1 MEYRQLGAS
10 GVSVSAISFGAWAIG
25 GWMWGGA
32 NRQEAIQ
39 AIRTSIDEG
48 VTSIDTAPAYGQG
61 LSEELVGE
69 AIKDIPRDQVQVMTK
84 FGLRWDTTEG
94 EFFFSSA
101 DNEGKPI
108 QMHKYAGKAGI
119 IKECE
124 DSLRRLRTDYIDLYQ
139 IHWHDST
146 TPISETM
153 ETLAQLQKEGKIRAA
168 GVCNYTSEQME
179 EAGHT
184 ISLASNQ
191 VPYSMILR
199 DIEKD
204 LVPYCAAN
212 DKALIVYSPLQR
224 GLLTGKIKKDHQF
237 NEGDSRAALRFYTPE
252 SIEKVNSFL
261 DLLRP
266 LAREKGASL
275 AQLVLRWTID
285 QPHITVALA
294 GARNAQQAG
303 ENAKAG
309 NIHLTTEELDFITK
323 TLANAGY

>member
-1 MEYRQLGAS
+1 
-10 GVSVSAISFGAWAIG
+10 
-25 GWMWGGA
+25 
-32 NRQEAIQ
+32 
-39 AIRTSIDEG
+39 
-48 VTSIDTAPAYGQG
+48 
-61 LSEELVGE
+61 
-69 AIKDIPRDQVQVMTK
+69 
-84 FGLRWDTTEG
+84 
-94 EFFFSSA
+94 
-101 DNEGKPI
+101 
-108 QMHKYAGKAGI
+108 
-119 IKECE
+119 
-124 DSLRRLRTDYIDLYQ
+124 
-139 IHWHDST
+139 
-146 TPISETM
+146 
-153 ETLAQLQKEGKIRAA
+153 
-168 GVCNYTSEQME
+168 
-179 EAGHT
+179 
-184 ISLASNQ
+184 
-191 VPYSMILR
+191 MILR

-309 NIHLTTEELDFITK
+309 NIHLTKEELHFINK